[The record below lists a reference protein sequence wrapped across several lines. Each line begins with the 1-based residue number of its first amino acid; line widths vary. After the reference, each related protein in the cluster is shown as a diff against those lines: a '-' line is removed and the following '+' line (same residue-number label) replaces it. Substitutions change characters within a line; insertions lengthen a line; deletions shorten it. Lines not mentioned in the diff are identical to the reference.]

1 LARGDAEQEFPA
13 SAAGTALLKAAPEQH
28 RTFVYKDR
36 AGCEIK
42 ADVYRGG
49 KAVAVWIQGGAPAAT
64 AGFTGDRGL
73 LDRRRNARLSSRQ
86 LRYGNP
92 TGKI

>member
-1 LARGDAEQEFPA
+1 MRSRNFLL

-36 AGCEIK
+36 AGCEI
-42 ADVYRGG
+42 
-49 KAVAVWIQGGAPAAT
+49 VWIHGGAPAAT